1 MATPRT
7 TSSNRKKTNFP
18 PKPSAAQKIAQL
30 DQFVTG
36 GVIEESSTTI
46 EPTLELTLEPMENST
61 VKTTDIEVPIVNSTN
76 EFEKAKMK
84 RLTLDISEDLH
95 KSIKMKSVSL
105 GIPMVDML
113 RTLLDSNY
121 GNS

>member
-1 MATPRT
+1 MAI
-7 TSSNRKKTNFP
+7 KKTAIP
-18 PKPSAAQKIAQL
+18 PKPSAAEK
-30 DQFVTG
+30 FVSGNLAT
-36 GVIEESSTTI
+36 ESQSESKLAKSIVQTPQTDT
-46 EPTLELTLEPMENST
+46 E
-61 VKTTDIEVPIVNSTN
+61 KT
-76 EFEKAKMK
+76 KLK

-95 KSIKMKSVSL
+95 RSIKMKSVSL